1 MADASAIIASL
12 GQQLAQLTVD
22 KAILEVEVAELR
34 TRLGEGEGALVELGD
49 VEEVPDLQPP
59 APSGACDTMDS

>member
-34 TRLGEGEGALVELGD
+34 ARLDAAGGPVAQLDE
-49 VEEVPDLQPP
+49 VEEAAVPGSE
-59 APSGACDTMDS
+59 PSPSREMLST

>member
-1 MADASAIIASL
+1 MADASAIITSL

-34 TRLGEGEGALVELGD
+34 ARLEAADGCVAPLGGVD
-49 VEEVPDLQPP
+49 AAMPDA
-59 APSGACDTMDS
+59 APSPPREMLDT

>member
-1 MADASAIIASL
+1 MADATTIIRNL
-12 GQQLAQLTVD
+12 GQQVALLIVD
-22 KAILEVEVAELR
+22 KAILEVEVADLR